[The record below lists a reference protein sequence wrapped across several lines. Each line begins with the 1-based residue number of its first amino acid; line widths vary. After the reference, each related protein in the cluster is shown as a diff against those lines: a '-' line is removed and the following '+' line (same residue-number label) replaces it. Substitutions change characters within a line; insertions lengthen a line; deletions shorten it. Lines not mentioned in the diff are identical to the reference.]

1 MYVIVC
7 GFALESAIIW
17 NLKSAFFTLSISFD
31 TKRHQVYQTQQAQQA
46 QNPAQNQLIQNPQ
59 NPQRPQTQHLQYPQT
74 PLKWIFVAFD
84 VLIFVMGLCAIIL
97 SVHLAFGLSND
108 IIINFDNTTINP
120 QIFENPQMFENL
132 DSAFN
137 AILAIDFNA
146 ISSGKLY
153 AYSVVFVLCGAIL
166 LGIYLLEPMLKP
178 KHTQSVNTKS
188 IDVCRFY
195 SLALFIIAAL
205 KVFFIDT
212 SSFGSL
218 SKIGL
223 FIFIGIV
230 FLGISYVY
238 SRFVFKKS

>member
-31 TKRHQVYQTQQAQQA
+31 TERHQVYQTQQAQQA

-120 QIFENPQMFENL
+120 QMFENL

-137 AILAIDFNA
+137 AILAIDFMRSPLESFML
-146 ISSGKLY
+146 IRWY
-153 AYSVVFVLCGAIL
+153 LCCVAR
-166 LGIYLLEPMLKP
+166 YCLE
-178 KHTQSVNTKS
+178 S
-188 IDVCRFY
+188 IF
-195 SLALFIIAAL
+195 
-205 KVFFIDT
+205 
-212 SSFGSL
+212 
-218 SKIGL
+218 
-223 FIFIGIV
+223 
-230 FLGISYVY
+230 
-238 SRFVFKKS
+238 